1 MKKIFL
7 TLLLS
12 STITFAQTAGKSGLA
27 FLKLGFGARNI
38 AMGDLGVAT
47 ANDVTALN
55 YNPAL
60 ISEFNKS
67 QLVFTHNELIQD
79 SRSELFGASFSLFN
93 LPFAVG
99 INTTKISDI
108 EIRTQPGEAQSSFN
122 VNYFYV
128 SFSTGFD
135 VTEDLSLGVTAKYL
149 NENLFLAE
157 ANGWGFDF
165 GANYKNIIEG
175 LNVGLSLRNL
185 GSMNELLNEK
195 TELPVDFRLGA
206 AYKFAVEQLE
216 SDVTVTGG
224 LQKYTATDD
233 SHIHLGGEF
242 LYQQMFA
249 VRAGFMSGY
258 ETKGFTAGLGVL
270 WNSINFDYAFTP
282 YDFDLGSSH
291 TISLMYNFK

>member
-1 MKKIFL
+1 MKK
-7 TLLLS
+7 LLLIFVIS
-12 STITFAQTAGKSGLA
+12 SSFIFAQTAGKSGLA

-60 ISEFNKS
+60 ISYFDKS
-67 QLVFTHNELIQD
+67 QLLFTHNELIQD

-99 INTTKISDI
+99 INTTTISDI
-108 EIRTQPGEAQSSFN
+108 EIRTQPGEAQSTFN
-122 VNYFYV
+122 VNYFYA
-128 SFSTGFD
+128 SLSTGFD
-135 VTEDLSLGVTAKYL
+135 VTENLSLGVTAKYL

-157 ANGWGFDF
+157 ANGWGFDL
-165 GANYKNIIEG
+165 GANYKNVIEG
-175 LNVGLSLRNL
+175 LNIGASLRNI
-185 GSMNELLNEK
+185 GSMNELLREK
-195 TELPVDFRLGA
+195 TELPVDLRIGA
-206 AYKFAVEQLE
+206 AYKFDVKSLE

-242 LYQQMFA
+242 LYKKMFA
-249 VRAGFMSGY
+249 VRAGYMTGY
-258 ETKGFTAGLGVL
+258 ETKGFTAGLGVF

-291 TISLMYNFK
+291 TISLMYNF